1 MRTYDIVVVLNP
13 EGTPDQTTG
22 LVEGFKKILVDDAA
36 NILLEEPWGRRRLA
50 YPIGK
55 RREAI
60 YHYWQVEAKAETIAE
75 LERKLRLSDDV
86 LRHLAVRAD
95 EEMKRSKKLT
105 KQREAKAALKPKK
118 VPAVGSEPASS
129 EPVTSEHVSR
139 EQ

>member
-13 EGTPDQTTG
+13 EGTPEQTTG

-95 EEMKRSKKLT
+95 EELRRATKLKKL
-105 KQREAKAALKPKK
+105 RDAKAALKPKK
-118 VPAVGSEPASS
+118 APAAEAAGHSTAPAEPA
-129 EPVTSEHVSR
+129 EA
-139 EQ
+139 